1 VSGLTCSNGGI
12 AFDPPLNLAKGL
24 MDKYEK
30 TFDSFVLLMMSDG
43 EASYPSEGVE
53 RIKNSPAMR
62 KLAFKS
68 IKIGCRSD
76 S

>member
-1 VSGLTCSNGGI
+1 LKALTVPGGGRD
-12 AFDPPLNLAKGL
+12 FNPPLIMATKL

-30 TFDSFVLLMMSDG
+30 TFDYFVLVMISDG

-53 RIKNSPAMR
+53 RIKKSPAMR

-68 IKIGCRSD
+68 I
-76 S
+76 